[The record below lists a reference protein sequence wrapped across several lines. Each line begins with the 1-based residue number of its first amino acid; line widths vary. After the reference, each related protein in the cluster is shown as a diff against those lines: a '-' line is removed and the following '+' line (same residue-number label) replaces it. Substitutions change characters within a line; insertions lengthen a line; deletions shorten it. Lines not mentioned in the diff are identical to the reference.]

1 MIDPTE
7 TQPDPWPLALAEYRA
22 GNAQGAIAVLQQLIR
37 AEPGRAVHHFHLGN
51 LYWEAERFA
60 DADACFRKAFE
71 LDPAIADMPLES
83 GLEAAHSGLL
93 EEAHSLLQLALAF
106 RPEHSRTLAALG
118 DVERRLGR
126 LPEAIGLLARAAQH
140 EPGNPETQLDLGLSL
155 CQAGRLDEARN
166 ALESSRRIAPSDA
179 RAWNNLATVLKQ
191 QGRLDDALRHF
202 DEAVRLAPGFAEA
215 HFNRAAVLL
224 QSGDFPRGWS
234 EYEWRPQS
242 PSVRPLAAHLRAG
255 GTLGGH
261 TVLLRAEQGL
271 GDLIQFVRYA
281 AWLAERG
288 ARVLVECPASAVE
301 LIAAAPGV
309 AAAIPFGSHP
319 NFDFD
324 VNLLSLPGTIH
335 PTEGALKCEVP
346 YLFPDQSCID
356 AWAARITAKS
366 RLRVGLAWAGNPAH
380 PNDRWRSLPPGEL
393 LPIVRHPAVAA
404 YSLQFNPRI
413 DDLAMLP
420 NLEVL
425 PLPANL
431 VDSAAVIMH
440 LDLVITVDSMPAH
453 LAGALGKPVWVLLA
467 HVPDWRWM
475 LGRDDTPW
483 YPTMRLFRQTA
494 PGDGSA
500 VIQRVLAALDEF
512 SPPKRR
518 S

>member
-1 MIDPTE
+1 MNDPGQN
-7 TQPDPWPLALAEYRA
+7 QPDPWPLALAEYRA
-22 GNAQGAIAVLQQLIR
+22 GNAQAAIAALQQLIR

-51 LYWEAERFA
+51 LYWEADRFA

-71 LDPAIADMPLES
+71 LDPAIADLPLES

-126 LPEAIGLLARAAQH
+126 LPEAIGLLARAAQL
-140 EPGNPETQLDLGLSL
+140 EPGNPETQLDLGIAL

-166 ALESSRRIAPSDA
+166 ALESSCRIAPSDA

-191 QGRLDDALRHF
+191 QGRLDDALHYF
-202 DEAVRLAPGFAEA
+202 DEAVRLAPEFAEA
-215 HFNRAAVLL
+215 RFNRATVLL
-224 QSGDFPRGWS
+224 QAGDFSRGWS
-234 EYEWRPQS
+234 EYECRPQS
-242 PSVRPLAAHLRAG
+242 PPVRPLAAHLRAAG
-255 GTLGGH
+255 SLDGC

-281 AWLAERG
+281 AWLADRG
-288 ARVLVECPASAVE
+288 ARVLVECPASAVDV
-301 LIAAAPGV
+301 IASARGV
-309 AAAIPFGSHP
+309 AAAVPFGSHP
-319 NFDFD
+319 DFDFD
-324 VNLLSLPGTIH
+324 ANLLSLPGMIH
-335 PTEGALKCEVP
+335 PSEGALTCEVP
-346 YLFPDQSCID
+346 YLIPDRGSID
-356 AWAARITAKS
+356 AWAARITTNS
-366 RLRVGLAWAGNPAH
+366 PLRVGVAWAGNPAH
-380 PNDRWRSLPPGEL
+380 PNDRWRSLPPLEF
-393 LPIVRHPAVAA
+393 LPIVQRPAVAA
-404 YSLQFNPRI
+404 YSLQFNPQTA
-413 DDLAMLP
+413 DLAMLP

-440 LDLVITVDSMPAH
+440 LDLVISIDSMPAH
-453 LAGALGKPVWVLLA
+453 LAGALGKPVWLLLA

-483 YPTMRLFRQTA
+483 YPTMRLFRQNA
-494 PGDGSA
+494 PGEWSG

-512 SPPKRR
+512 RAAIGR